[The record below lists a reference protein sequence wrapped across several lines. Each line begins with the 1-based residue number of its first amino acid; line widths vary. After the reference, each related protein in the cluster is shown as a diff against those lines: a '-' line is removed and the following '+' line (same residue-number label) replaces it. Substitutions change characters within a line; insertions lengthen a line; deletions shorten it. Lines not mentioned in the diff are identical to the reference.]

1 MAEEK
6 LPTRAQDFSEWYNQ
20 LVLKAQLADYAPVRG
35 CMVVRPYGWA
45 LWENMQQALD
55 RRFKATGH
63 QNVAF
68 PLLIPRS
75 FIDKEKHHVEG
86 FSPELAV
93 VTIGGGEELA
103 EPLVLRPT
111 SETII
116 GHMWS
121 KWIQSYRDLPVL
133 MNQWNSV
140 VRWELRTKLFLRTL
154 EFYWQEGHTAHATPE
169 EAEAE
174 TRQMLDIYTDFAM
187 TDAAIPVIPGRKSDA
202 EKFAGAETTYSIE
215 AMMGDGKAL
224 QSGTSHFLG
233 QNFAQAF
240 EVKYLDHTGQQQ
252 HCWTTSWGL
261 STRVIG
267 AIIMVHGDDQGLVM
281 PPKLA
286 PHQVVIVPIY
296 KTDEEKSSVLAA
308 ARNLKADLVKAN
320 IRVILDEREGNSP
333 GWKFNDWEMRGVP
346 VRVELGP
353 KDVAK
358 QSAVLARRDRPG
370 RSSPNCRKPS
380 SACSSKS
387 SNPCSTKPWPS
398 ANPTP
403 TTPRPTTTSRKPS
416 RPASPFPPGVAAPTA
431 KPRSRKRPAPP
442 CAASRSTSR
451 AALPT
456 ASIAASPHP
465 SKPSSPA
472 LTNSSPAP
480 PTPFLSGNIAQPRF
494 STGLR
499 ANASVKKTH
508 SSHFYRPP
516 TDHCGAWPAPGE
528 NLVYHA
534 NIGGKTV
541 PAPRSQRGGGTIKAI
556 LWTAILVYGAF
567 VAYKILPAYIA
578 EYQLADKMQEQAR
591 FAVVNRYTEDQI
603 RDNIFK
609 VIKDL
614 EIPVKREEIKV
625 FASQDVVKIS
635 MDYFVPVDLLVYQLN
650 LHFTPSSENK
660 NL

>member
-6 LPTRAQDFSEWYNQ
+6 LPTRVQDFSEWYNQ

-35 CMVVRPYGWA
+35 CMIVRPYGWA
-45 LWENMQQALD
+45 LWENIQAALD

-93 VTIGGGEELA
+93 VTVGGGEQLA
-103 EPLVLRPT
+103 EPLVIRPT

-154 EFYWQEGHTAHATPE
+154 EFYWQEGHTAHATRE
-169 EAEAE
+169 EAEQE
-174 TRQMLDIYTDFAM
+174 TRQMLDIYTDFAIN
-187 TDAAIPVIPGRKSDA
+187 DAAIPVIPGKKSNA
-202 EKFAGAETTYSIE
+202 EKFAGADVTYSIE

-240 EVKYLDHTGQQQ
+240 EVRYLDQNGQLQ

-267 AIIMVHGDDQGLVM
+267 AIIMVHGDDQGLVL

-286 PHQVVIVPIY
+286 PYQVVIVPIF
-296 KTDEEKSSVLAA
+296 KTEEEKSSVLDV
-308 ARNLKADLVKAN
+308 ARKLKAELVAAN
-320 IRVILDEREGNSP
+320 VRVTLDEREGSSP
-333 GWKFNDWEMRGVP
+333 GWKFNEWEMRGVP

-370 RSSPNCRKPS
+370 REGKI
-380 SACSSKS
+380 SASLAGLPQTIQNLLNEVQQAMLDKAAAFLKS
-387 SNPCSTKPWPS
+387 RTVDAKTYDDLKQAVEAGFARAYWCGSEDCEAKIKEETRATMRCIPLEQSGGSGTCVYCGKS
-398 ANPTP
+398 AP
-403 TTPRPTTTSRKPS
+403 
-416 RPASPFPPGVAAPTA
+416 
-431 KPRSRKRPAPP
+431 
-442 CAASRSTSR
+442 
-451 AALPT
+451 
-456 ASIAASPHP
+456 
-465 SKPSSPA
+465 
-472 LTNSSPAP
+472 
-480 PTPFLSGNIAQPRF
+480 
-494 STGLR
+494 
-499 ANASVKKTH
+499 
-508 SSHFYRPP
+508 
-516 TDHCGAWPAPGE
+516 
-528 NLVYHA
+528 
-534 NIGGKTV
+534 
-541 PAPRSQRGGGTIKAI
+541 
-556 LWTAILVYGAF
+556 
-567 VAYKILPAYIA
+567 
-578 EYQLADKMQEQAR
+578 EQAI
-591 FAVVNRYTEDQI
+591 FARAY
-603 RDNIFK
+603 
-609 VIKDL
+609 
-614 EIPVKREEIKV
+614 
-625 FASQDVVKIS
+625 
-635 MDYFVPVDLLVYQLN
+635 
-650 LHFTPSSENK
+650 
-660 NL
+660 